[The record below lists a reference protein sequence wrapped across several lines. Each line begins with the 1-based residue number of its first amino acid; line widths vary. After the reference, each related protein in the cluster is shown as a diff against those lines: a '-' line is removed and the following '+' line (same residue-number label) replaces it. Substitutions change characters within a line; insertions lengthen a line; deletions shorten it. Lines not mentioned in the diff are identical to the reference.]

1 MRYAI
6 LSSGSCAN
14 SYIFEKDGLCFVIDN
29 GLSCRRF
36 EERCISFGFRPGKI
50 EFIFLTH
57 LHSDH
62 LKGVERLSRKYQI
75 PVVAHKDHGVEELGE
90 KGIFKKLDVEE
101 NREYEFRHLKFT
113 PFRAS
118 HDSPHSL
125 GFHFNLD
132 DFRFTL
138 ITDTGKIT
146 EDMFRYAR
154 DSHLLFLEANYSPL
168 MLSEGPY
175 PPHLKKRIASSRGH
189 LSNEDA
195 ARFMLE
201 ITSSG
206 PCSLKYIHLC
216 HLSKNN
222 NTVEKVK
229 EEVSGLYKG
238 EVPWSVCPRGEP
250 VMGIDMEKINES
262 PSAELPLFSLSNQGA

>member
-1 MRYAI
+1 MEGASVQVMRYAV

-14 SYIFEKDGLCFVIDN
+14 SYIFEKDGLTFVIDN

-36 EERCISFGFRPGKI
+36 EERCIEFGFHPGKI
-50 EFIFLTH
+50 NFIFLTH

-62 LKGVERLSRKYQI
+62 LKGVGLLSRKYQI
-75 PVVAHKDHGVEELGE
+75 PVVAHKNHTVEVLGE

-101 NREYEFRHLKFT
+101 NREYEFKHLKFQ
-113 PFRAS
+113 PFLSS

-125 GFHFNLD
+125 GFHFSFD
-132 DFRFTL
+132 GFRFTL
-138 ITDTGKIT
+138 ITDTGKLT
-146 EDMFRYAR
+146 DEMFRYAR
-154 DSHLLFLEANYSPL
+154 DSRLLFLEANYSPV
-168 MLSEGPY
+168 MLAEGPY
-175 PPHLKKRIASSRGH
+175 PPHLKKRIASARGH

-206 PCSLKYIHLC
+206 PCELEHIHLC

-222 NTVEKVK
+222 NTVEKVR
-229 EEVSGLYKG
+229 EEVSQLYKG
-238 EVPWSVCPRGEP
+238 EIPWSVCPRGEA
-250 VMGIDMEKINES
+250 VMGID
-262 PSAELPLFSLSNQGA
+262 LNQKKGA

>member
-1 MRYAI
+1 MKYAI
-6 LSSGSCAN
+6 LSSGSCSN

-36 EERCISFGFRPGKI
+36 EERCIDFGFHPGRI
-50 EFIFLTH
+50 DFIFLTH

-62 LKGVERLSRKYQI
+62 LKGVEMLSRKYQI
-75 PVVAHKDHGVEELGE
+75 PVVAHKNHGTESLGE
-90 KGIFKKLDVEE
+90 RGIFKKLDVEE
-101 NREYEFRHLKFT
+101 GREYVFRHLKFR
-113 PFRAS
+113 PFPSS

-125 GFHFNLD
+125 GYYFCLD

-138 ITDTGKIT
+138 ITDTGKVT
-146 EDMFRYAR
+146 EEMFRYAR
-154 DSHLLFLEANYSPL
+154 DSHLLFLEANYSPV
-168 MLSEGPY
+168 MLADGPY
-175 PPHLKKRIASSRGH
+175 PPHLKRRISSAKGH

-206 PCSLKYIHLC
+206 SCKLEHIHLC

-222 NTVEKVK
+222 NTVEKVT
-229 EEVSGLYKG
+229 EEVSRIYKG

-250 VMGIDMEKINES
+250 VMGINMITRK
-262 PSAELPLFSLSNQGA
+262 GA